1 VTPGVARQAGLDRT
15 AAGATD
21 GAAAAAQQETGAKPL
36 AGTFLIDA
44 HVHCHGCYAQAA
56 FLDAAAAGFTEA
68 AHRLGIAAPATGWL
82 LFAEMQGD
90 RYFDG
95 LRTGRIEPVG
105 WTLAPTLEDT
115 SLLTRRQDGHTMVLI
130 AGRQLTTEEGLEVLA
145 LASNAPLAD
154 GEDLATTVER
164 VRAHGAVAVLPWGF
178 GKWWGRRG
186 RALTRY
192 LETIEHAGVFLGD
205 NAGRPA
211 RLPPP
216 PQFAKGA
223 GRGLFVLPGSD
234 PLPLS
239 AEVGSVAGYGLVLEG
254 AVDADRP
261 TAGLLRLLA
270 GLRQQPATFGRRD
283 GIAACLVKQLA
294 MQWQKRGRAA

>member
-1 VTPGVARQAGLDRT
+1 MP
-15 AAGATD
+15 AAP
-21 GAAAAAQQETGAKPL
+21 QEVGAKPL

-44 HVHCHGCYAQAA
+44 HVHCHGCFAQGA
-56 FLDAAAAGFTEA
+56 FLNDAAAGFGA
-68 AHRLGIAAPATGWL
+68 AARGLGIVGPAIGWL
-82 LFAEMQGD
+82 LLAEMRGD
-90 RYFDG
+90 HYFET
-95 LRTGRIEPVG
+95 LRTGRLEPAG
-105 WTLAPTLEDT
+105 WLLAATLEDT
-115 SLLTRRQDGHTMVLI
+115 SLIARRQDGQTMILV
-130 AGRQLTTEEGLEVLA
+130 AGRQLTTREGLEVLA
-145 LASNAPLAD
+145 LGSSAPLAD

-164 VRAHGAVAVLPWGF
+164 VRADGAVAVLPWGF

-211 RLPPP
+211 LLPPP
-216 PQFAKGA
+216 PQFAQGA

-239 AEVGSVAGYGLVLEG
+239 AGAGSVARYGLMLEG

-261 TAGLLRLLA
+261 SAGLLRLLA
-270 GLRQQPATFGRRD
+270 ELRRQPATFGRRD

-294 MQWQKRGRAA
+294 MQWRKRGRAA

>member
-1 VTPGVARQAGLDRT
+1 MT
-15 AAGATD
+15 AA
-21 GAAAAAQQETGAKPL
+21 QREL

-44 HVHCHGCYAQAA
+44 HVHCHGCFAQAA
-56 FLDAAAAGFTEA
+56 FLDDAAAGFTA
-68 AHRLGIAAPATGWL
+68 AARRLDIAGPAIGWL
-82 LFAEMQGD
+82 LFAEMYGD
-90 RYFDG
+90 HYFDG
-95 LRTGRIEPVG
+95 LRTGRIEPAG
-105 WTLAPTLEDT
+105 WTLATTLEDT
-115 SLLTRRQDGHTMVLI
+115 SLMARRQDGQTMVLV
-130 AGRQLTTEEGLEVLA
+130 AGRQLNTEEGLEVLA
-145 LASNAPLAD
+145 LGSSTALAD

-186 RALTRY
+186 QALTRY
-192 LETIEHAGVFLGD
+192 LETLEQPGVFLGD

-211 RLPPP
+211 LLPPP
-216 PQFAKGA
+216 PQFAQGA

-239 AEVGSVAGYGLVLEG
+239 AGAAGVARYGLVIEG

-261 TAGLLRLLA
+261 AAGLLRLLA

-283 GIAACLVKQLA
+283 GIAACLGKQLA

>member
-1 VTPGVARQAGLDRT
+1 MPRTARQAGEI
-15 AAGATD
+15 AAGAT
-21 GAAAAAQQETGAKPL
+21 GVPMTAAHEEIGVESL

-44 HVHCHGCYAQAA
+44 HVHCHGCFAQAA
-56 FLDAAAAGFTEA
+56 FLDDAAEGFAAAA
-68 AHRLGIAAPATGWL
+68 HDLGIAGPAIGWL
-82 LFAEMQGD
+82 LFAELQDD
-90 RYFDG
+90 RYFDA
-95 LRTGRIEPVG
+95 LRTGRIEPAG
-105 WTLAPTLEDT
+105 WLIAVTLEDT
-115 SLLTRRQDGHTMVLI
+115 SLIARRQDGHTMVLV
-130 AGRQLTTEEGLEVLA
+130 AGRQLTTQEGLEVLA
-145 LASNAPLAD
+145 LGSSAPPAE

-164 VRAHGAVAVLPWGF
+164 VRAEGAVAVLPWGF

-186 RALTRY
+186 QTMTRY
-192 LETIEHAGVFLGD
+192 LATVEPAGDVFLGD

-211 RLPPP
+211 LLPPP
-216 PQFAKGA
+216 PQFAQGA

-239 AEVGSVAGYGLVLEG
+239 AGAAGVARYGLVLEG

-261 TAGLLRLLA
+261 AAGLLRLLA